1 VSDTEASLNHKIKSA
16 QDLQGVVR
24 TMKALAASSI
34 SQYENSV
41 RALLDYDHTI
51 ELGLSACL
59 KAEARFGSREVTTIK
74 PSIQNKAGSANAI
87 VFGSDQGLIGKFNEV
102 IAEYSLSVI
111 KKLPADTRVWAV
123 GIRVQRILL
132 DSGLKNV
139 ELFEVPS
146 SVEAIGPLVGKI
158 QIASETL
165 RQTNLSAQVYVF
177 HNRPKPGALYEPVS
191 QRLLPLDRTWRS
203 NLLKIKWP
211 TPMRP
216 EVIRTVDTTLQ
227 AFVRE
232 YLFISVFR
240 ACAESLASENA
251 SRLAAMQRADKNI
264 DELLETLKNT
274 SHRLRQGR
282 IDEELFD
289 VVAGFEALE
298 RKNRSKRTRNVISNN
313 MEDAR
318 NEQS

>member
-16 QDLQGVVR
+16 QDLHGVVR

-59 KAEARFGSREVTTIK
+59 KAEARFGSSDVTTIK
-74 PSIQNKAGSANAI
+74 PSIQNKAGSASAI

-102 IAEYSLSVI
+102 IAEYSLSAI

-123 GIRVQRILL
+123 GVRVQRILL

-139 ELFEVPS
+139 ELFGVPS

-158 QIASETL
+158 QIASETH
-165 RQTNLSAQVYVF
+165 RQTNLLDQVYVF

-203 NLLKIKWP
+203 DLLKIKWP

-216 EVIRTVDTTLQ
+216 EVIRAVDTTLQ

-298 RKNRSKRTRNVISNN
+298 RKNRSKRPRNVISNN